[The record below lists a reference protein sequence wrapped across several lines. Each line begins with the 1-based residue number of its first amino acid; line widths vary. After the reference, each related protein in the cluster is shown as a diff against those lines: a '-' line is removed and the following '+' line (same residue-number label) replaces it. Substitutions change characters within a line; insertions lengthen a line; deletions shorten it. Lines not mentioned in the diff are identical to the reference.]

1 MDNRKLSKVLSFIVG
16 VPSFGYMCKEPFS
29 PPLAPKIEVP
39 LWTKKVNS
47 TLFTLSFLRRGGV
60 ISGDTVSGEKK
71 VTVCGLVFLFL
82 SELPDWEESTLM
94 LWSLQW

>member
-1 MDNRKLSKVLSFIVG
+1 MDDRELSKALSFIAG
-16 VPSFGYMCKEPFS
+16 VTSFGYMWKEPFS

-39 LWTKKVNS
+39 LRTKKVNS

-71 VTVCGLVFLFL
+71 VTVGGLSSL
-82 SELPDWEESTLM
+82 SF
-94 LWSLQW
+94 